1 MDRSS
6 PNGSGAYPNLVV
18 DIIETLEACGL
29 DRHEYQLNDSVD
41 VEALEQV
48 LNSSDGDIKVQFTVE
63 GIRLAVTPGSVAVL
77 IDEECCS
84 ADQ

>member
-1 MDRSS
+1 MDHSS
-6 PNGSGAYPNLVV
+6 PNGSGASPNLVV

-48 LNSSDGDIKVQFTVE
+48 LHSSSGDAKVQFTVK
-63 GIRLAVTPGSVAVL
+63 GIRLAVTPESIDVL
-77 IDEECCS
+77 IDEERCS
-84 ADQ
+84 ANQ